1 MLSTPLH
8 QLCGLLEAPVR
19 SVGRY
24 IVAQQARLAN
34 IQIDHKSLNS
44 LVSEVDI
51 EAEKRLVGLLA
62 DLLPEAGFL
71 TEEQTISQA
80 VKPLR
85 WVIDPLDGT
94 TNFLHGLPHFSISI
108 ALEQNGKIILG
119 IVLDCAREEYFYGWE
134 GGGAWLN
141 GQAIHVT
148 KTTALAQSLLAT
160 GFPYYDF
167 EKMEAY
173 LEVLRYMM
181 KNTRG
186 LRRFGSAALDLAWV
200 ACGRYDGFFEY
211 GLNPWDVGAGILLIE
226 EAGGRITDFSNGPT
240 VINGKEIL
248 GSNGA
253 LHQLLINE
261 IGNKLG

>member
-1 MLSTPLH
+1 MPSTPLH
-8 QLCGLLEAPVR
+8 ELCGRLEPSIR
-19 SVGRY
+19 SVGNY
-24 IVAQQARLAN
+24 IVEQQARLVD

-51 EAEKRLVGLLA
+51 EAERRLVDILA
-62 DLLPEAGFL
+62 KALPAAGFL
-71 TEEQTISQA
+71 TEEQTISQE
-80 VKPLR
+80 KKLLR
-85 WVIDPLDGT
+85 WVVDPLDGT
-94 TNFLHGLPHFSISI
+94 TNFLHGLPHFSISV
-108 ALEQNGKIILG
+108 ALEQQGKIILG
-119 IVLDCAREEYFYGWE
+119 IVLDCAREEYFCAWA

-141 GQAIHVT
+141 GQAIQVT

-181 KNTRG
+181 QHTRG

-211 GLNPWDVGAGILLIE
+211 GLNPWDVGAGIILIE
-226 EAGGRITDFSNGPT
+226 EAGGRITDFGDGPT
-240 VINGKEIL
+240 VTNGKEIL

-253 LHQLLINE
+253 LHEQLIHE